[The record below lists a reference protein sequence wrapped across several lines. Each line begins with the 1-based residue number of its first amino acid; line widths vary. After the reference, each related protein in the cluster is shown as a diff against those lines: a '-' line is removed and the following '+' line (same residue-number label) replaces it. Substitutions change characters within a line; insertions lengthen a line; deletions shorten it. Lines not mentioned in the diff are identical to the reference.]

1 MELLLFRCAAPGGA
15 VSHFIEPVFLQL
27 IPFLMVLAFMLW
39 VLWNFTQELRQ
50 GRRRRIRSSAQL
62 NGHPVKIYAPERQ
75 VLAFRRH
82 PGNEAA

>member
-1 MELLLFRCAAPGGA
+1 M
-15 VSHFIEPVFLQL
+15 SHFIEPVFLQL

-62 NGHPVKIYAPERQ
+62 YGHPVKIYAPERQ